1 MDLAV
6 NKQFSFIIT
15 DFETHGKELTRDQY
29 TVGLHYFDVM
39 MGLKDEN
46 SRMSPSL
53 TRPQKLQ
60 ITRKSVEEKELAL
73 SIQKFYMRLLNR
85 FLASKHGQLEA
96 ANLMKKYNQ
105 ALHQL
110 RVMRG
115 IILEKSLQ
123 F

>member
-1 MDLAV
+1 MDLIV
-6 NKQFSFIIT
+6 NKQNSFIIT

-110 RVMRG
+110 REMRG